1 VSGPVVLTRP
11 APTAEPAV
19 PGPPPVDVLHLR
31 IGQDDDAAGV
41 SLAQARALL
50 TGVTRL
56 WQAAAMSVIGPG
68 PRFAGRR
75 PDVVRSFVERDLRFS
90 HPATDSP
97 VLAVHTLLGDP
108 VEAVP
113 ARGTAGTGGPAAVRL
128 APFQRRVGMLLAAA
142 LGEVASTVR
151 GHRAANDSPT
161 GPAAAPAGGMVCLA
175 GEGELPPLVLRG
187 VSADLCDAL
196 IGMVTAPRV
205 RLVEFSFY
213 WAPRRGLTTPPV
225 TRVALR
231 DHDAAAVRGLRDD
244 LAASRQ
250 RPRTAVYG
258 QVTRLD
264 RGDRPDGGV
273 ATIHGVVG
281 QATPRTVQVAVAGPE
296 YDDAI
301 RAYQTRVPVV
311 ATGRLHRAGG
321 VHVLTGRLAVP

>member
-11 APTAEPAV
+11 ASTAEPAV
-19 PGPPPVDVLHLR
+19 PSRPPVDVLHLR
-31 IGQDDDAAGV
+31 VGQDSATAGV

-56 WQAAAMSVIGPG
+56 WQAAAMAVIGPG

-75 PDVVRSFVERDLRFS
+75 PDVVRSFVEQDLRFS
-90 HPATDSP
+90 HPDTDGP
-97 VLAVHTLLGDP
+97 VLAVHTRLDDP
-108 VEAVP
+108 VEAAP
-113 ARGTAGTGGPAAVRL
+113 TRAGGPAAVRL

-142 LGEVASTVR
+142 LGEVASTLR
-151 GHRAANDSPT
+151 GHRPGHDSPAGT
-161 GPAAAPAGGMVCLA
+161 AAAQAAGGAAA
-175 GEGELPPLVLRG
+175 GDDQLPPLVLRG

-196 IGMVTAPRV
+196 TGMVTAPRV
-205 RLVEFSFY
+205 QLVEFSFY
-213 WAPRRGLTTPPV
+213 WAPRPGLTTPQV
-225 TRVALR
+225 TRIALR
-231 DHDAAAVRGLRDD
+231 QDDAPAVRGLRDE

-264 RGDRPDGGV
+264 RGERPDGGV
-273 ATIHGVVG
+273 VTIHGVIG
-281 QATPRTVQVAVAGPE
+281 RATPRTVQLAVAGPE

-301 RAYQTRVPVV
+301 RAYQTRVPVI

-321 VHVLTGRLAVP
+321 VHVLTGRLAVL